1 MPNARSETAG
11 LRERAHLKKHDAFAY
26 AGVFHPSLLTV
37 RRAPGAMLR
46 SGHSAVNEAISVRA
60 LGKLAA
66 WGPSIQQTSPGSLPP
81 SSHPNVTAGAGG
93 SPHPVTDRRWR
104 NDAPAPAAFG
114 RNVPEAG
121 HGP

>member
-11 LRERAHLKKHDAFAY
+11 LRERAQLKKHAAFAY
-26 AGVFHPSLLTV
+26 AGVFHPSLLT
-37 RRAPGAMLR
+37 
-46 SGHSAVNEAISVRA
+46 VRA

-81 SSHPNVTAGAGG
+81 SSYPNVTAGAGG